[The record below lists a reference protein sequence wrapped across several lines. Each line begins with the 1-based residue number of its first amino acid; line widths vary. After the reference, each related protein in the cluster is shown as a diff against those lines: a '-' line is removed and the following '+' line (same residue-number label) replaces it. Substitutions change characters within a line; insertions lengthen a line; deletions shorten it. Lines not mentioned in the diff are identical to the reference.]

1 MREHEQPLSIA
12 LAQMPVAADALE
24 RNFAVAAEAV
34 AEAAR
39 RGAALVLLP
48 ELWACGYSA
57 DKFSACAA
65 AMGEGAFAHM
75 RALARAYRVAV
86 GGSHIERAGERLYN
100 TFALY
105 APDGGL
111 WGAYRKIHRFL
122 PMGEGVLAP
131 GEAVQMAATPWGKVG
146 LAVCYDLRFPE
157 VFRLQ
162 AVAGARLL
170 LVVAAWPLSR
180 IAHWEALL
188 RARAIEN
195 QAFVAA
201 VNRARGTGRTVFGGR
216 SMVVSPQGEVLVQA
230 GAQEALLTVTVDLAE
245 ADAYRDAF
253 PALQHRTPEAYRL
266 EESV

>member
-1 MREHEQPLSIA
+1 MREREQRLTIA
-12 LAQMPVAADALE
+12 LAQMPVAANASE

-39 RGAALVLLP
+39 RGADLALLP

-57 DKFSACAA
+57 SKFPACAA
-65 AMGEGAFAHM
+65 AMGKGAFARM
-75 RALARAYRVAV
+75 QALAQAYRVAV
-86 GGSHIERAGERLYN
+86 GGSHVERAGDRLYN

-105 APDGGL
+105 APDGSL
-111 WGAYRKIHRFL
+111 WGVYRKIHRFL

-131 GEAVQMAATPWGKVG
+131 GEAVQVAATPWGKIG

-201 VNRARGTGRTVFGGR
+201 VNRAGVSGETVFGGR

-230 GAQEALLTVTVDLAE
+230 GAREALLTVTVDLAE
-245 ADAYRDAF
+245 TDAYRAAF
-253 PALQHRTPEAYRL
+253 PALQHRSPEAYHL
-266 EESV
+266 GGKV